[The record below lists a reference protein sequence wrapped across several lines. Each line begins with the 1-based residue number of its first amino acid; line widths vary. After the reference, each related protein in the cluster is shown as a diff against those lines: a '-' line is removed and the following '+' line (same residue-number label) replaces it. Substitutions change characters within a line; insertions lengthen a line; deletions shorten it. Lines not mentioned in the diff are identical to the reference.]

1 MSRGQAAVVGVM
13 IAVMLFLTVI
23 VFIQPLKGSIG
34 WARNADNLDC
44 SNASISVGQ
53 QMTCIVVDSYLP
65 LYIGFGIAAAL
76 AYIGLRDKVVV
87 R

>member
-34 WARNADNLDC
+34 
-44 SNASISVGQ
+44 
-53 QMTCIVVDSYLP
+53 
-65 LYIGFGIAAAL
+65 
-76 AYIGLRDKVVV
+76 
-87 R
+87 